1 MNEETS
7 ELIKDF
13 DYVEESKDEMKAS
26 SKLDGSPHSNK
37 KFTDRRSISIRNL

>member
-13 DYVEESKDEMKAS
+13 DYIEESKDEMKGSA
-26 SKLDGSPHSNK
+26 KFDGSPLSNK
-37 KFTDRRSISIRNL
+37 KLTDRRSISIRNL